1 SMKTCSKSQHT
12 LSISAA
18 PEFFAG
24 DAGAPNQQ
32 QNTSSK
38 ETSME
43 EGVKRWVVDISKWD
57 PLPHQFSIALS
68 LLPPQQHSSVT
79 RFFKTQDQKR
89 ALISRMLQYAL
100 LHDLI
105 KSNNPFLFTIKT
117 TSQGKPFL
125 DLQDYDKLGIT
136 FPNFNFNVSHHGDYV
151 AIASEPLCLVGI
163 DIVSF
168 DIPHGETVAD
178 FIHSFESYFSS
189 LEWDNI
195 LNAPTSNHVLIQFY
209 RYWSLK
215 EAYVK
220 AMGSG
225 LIEGLNKVEFSHT
238 NWTNISATMDGKLM
252 DLWRFW
258 LIELGERH
266 CVAIARGP
274 PKSADISYISTLKK
288 VDFTEHEYNTGSS
301 LLNLVDYL

>member
-1 SMKTCSKSQHT
+1 
-12 LSISAA
+12 
-18 PEFFAG
+18 
-24 DAGAPNQQ
+24 
-32 QNTSSK
+32 
-38 ETSME
+38 ME

-57 PLPHQFSIALS
+57 PLPRQFSFALS

-105 KSNNPFLFTIKT
+105 KINNPFLFTIKT

-125 DLQDYDKLGIT
+125 DIQ
-136 FPNFNFNVSHHGDYV
+136 
-151 AIASEPLCLVGI
+151 
-163 DIVSF
+163 
-168 DIPHGETVAD
+168 GETVAD

-189 LEWDNI
+189 LEWYNI

-288 VDFTEHEYNTGSS
+288 VDFTEHEYNIGLHLPNVDFVELSVEQ
-301 LLNLVDYL
+301 LVLILQKAFDCENRG